1 MGNVFNMRTVAS
13 LIRFILDNKNMK
25 NKILFT
31 LLAYAGIALVAGI
44 YLLVIV
50 STYLFIKDLIA

>member
-1 MGNVFNMRTVAS
+1 
-13 LIRFILDNKNMK
+13 MK

-31 LLAYAGIALVAGI
+31 LLAYAGVALVAGI
-44 YLLVIV
+44 YLLVIA